1 MIALLF
7 LSLAIIY
14 YQWLNIK
21 LEEQLLQ
28 IISFIE
34 KEELEEEIG
43 RLKLI
48 LKLVE

>member
-1 MIALLF
+1 MVALLF
-7 LSLAIIY
+7 LNLVIIY

-43 RLKLI
+43 RLKII
-48 LKLVE
+48 LKLVD